1 MKKAE
6 RNGIITDIEMKQRK
20 YKLLYGGIL
29 TFMILF
35 VVILCVIPLLWICLA
50 GFKNPVELYEM
61 PVKFFPKEIK
71 LSKLWDVWIKMKI
84 YKSYLNTFIMAAGCI
99 ISTVVING
107 LAGYS
112 LSKLKPKGSGIITK
126 IVFWLML
133 VPSTVSTVPLY
144 MTFKDF
150 TFLHIS
156 LLDTFWPIWIMA
168 GANAFNI
175 ILFKSFFD
183 GISTSLIE
191 AARIDGATD
200 ISIFIKI
207 MVPLSQPIF
216 LVVSLFTF
224 MGSFGQFFWPN
235 LLFSKENMTVIGLQ
249 LYKLKTSTYTVDYQI
264 LALLF
269 TIIPTFTLFAIFQNQ
284 MIAGMNIGGVK
295 G

>member
-1 MKKAE
+1 MKKVE
-6 RNGIITDIEMKQRK
+6 RNGIITEIDLKQRK
-20 YKLLYGGIL
+20 YKLLYAGIL

-35 VVILCVIPLLWICLA
+35 TFILCVVPLVWIVLA
-50 GFKNPVELYEM
+50 GFKDPVEMYEM
-61 PVKFFPKEIK
+61 PVKFFPKQIR
-71 LSKLWDVWIKMKI
+71 LSKLWEVWTQMKI
-84 YKSYLNTFIMAAGCI
+84 YKSYLNTFIMAAGSI
-99 ISTVVING
+99 VSTIVVNG

-112 LSKLKPKGSGIITK
+112 LSKLKPKGHGVINK

-156 LLDTFWPIWIMA
+156 LLNTFWPIWIMA

-183 GISTSLIE
+183 GISPSLVE
-191 AARIDGATD
+191 AARIDGASD
-200 ISIFIKI
+200 MSIFIRI
-207 MVPLSQPIF
+207 MVPLSQPVF
-216 LVVSLFTF
+216 MVVALFTF

-235 LLFSKENMTVIGLQ
+235 LLFSRDDMTVIGLQ

-269 TIIPTFTLFAIFQNQ
+269 TMVPTFTLFAIFQNQ
-284 MIAGMNIGGVK
+284 LIAGMNIGGVK